1 MNAQM
6 GFCPESFK
14 VCSPILRGNKRD
26 HVSGL
31 QGLSDI
37 NEMITSDGPA
47 NDLYWVGEP
56 KN

>member
-26 HVSGL
+26 DVSGL
-31 QGLSDI
+31 QGVSDT
-37 NEMITSDGPA
+37 NEMITYNRPA
-47 NDLYWVGEP
+47 NDLYWMGEP
-56 KN
+56 